1 MLFSN
6 RTQFIQSQANDTILA
21 SQTQESSEE
30 EVLSFNDSLMLEESA
45 VNKTQEIAYE
55 TQDILC
61 NTSGKSFGS
70 SDIQQYS

>member
-1 MLFSN
+1 
-6 RTQFIQSQANDTILA
+6 
-21 SQTQESSEE
+21 
-30 EVLSFNDSLMLEESA
+30 MLEEST

-70 SDIQQYS
+70 SNFQQYSGGNTGAQKIQDVS

>member
-1 MLFSN
+1 
-6 RTQFIQSQANDTILA
+6 
-21 SQTQESSEE
+21 
-30 EVLSFNDSLMLEESA
+30 MLEEST

>member
-1 MLFSN
+1 
-6 RTQFIQSQANDTILA
+6 
-21 SQTQESSEE
+21 
-30 EVLSFNDSLMLEESA
+30 MLEEST

-70 SDIQQYS
+70 SDIQQYSWGNTGAQKIQDVSWKGVGRSNYCQFQFW